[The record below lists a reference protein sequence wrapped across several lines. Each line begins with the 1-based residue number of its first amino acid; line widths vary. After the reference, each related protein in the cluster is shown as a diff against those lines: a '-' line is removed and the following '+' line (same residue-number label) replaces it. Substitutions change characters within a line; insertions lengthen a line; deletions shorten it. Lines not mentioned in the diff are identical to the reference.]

1 MEDRRSVRWRD
12 RGRHPDL
19 IVGVEVG
26 LVVVVSDLLV
36 LGLPVWEG
44 DSAKVREQDA
54 WVPEW
59 VSGPPFDAAP

>member
-1 MEDRRSVRWRD
+1 MW
-12 RGRHPDL
+12 
-19 IVGVEVG
+19 VEVE
-26 LVVVVSDLLV
+26 LVAVASDLLV

>member
-1 MEDRRSVRWRD
+1 VW
-12 RGRHPDL
+12 
-19 IVGVEVG
+19 VEVE
-26 LVVVVSDLLV
+26 LVAVASDLLV

-44 DSAKVREQDA
+44 DSAKVRGQDA